1 MASPA
6 LTGTATAANLTVSGN
21 LINGTTNVLTSL
33 SEKATI
39 AAMNTLQT
47 NLEASINAVP
57 NNYYSKTYIDSELL
71 KKASL
76 ISPALT
82 GTATAINLNV
92 SGTLINGTTNLLTSL
107 NSKANTSDLLL
118 LAPLASPAITGSATA
133 VNLTVSGNLI
143 NGATNLLTSLN
154 EKASIASM
162 STLQTNLEASI
173 NAGSLTLQ
181 NNYYNKTTIDSSLLL
196 KSDKTYVD
204 TELNKKAVAAT
215 TYSKTEVN
223 GLVALKTDKLT
234 TDNSAVAWSAGYNT
248 DGYHYIDTGSDAL
261 VIRTPSGSISANF
274 QGNVG
279 GAATD
284 GNITFYKTVSVN
296 KLYVDSDLT
305 VAGNMFYK
313 PYIAFRMLSNAIVLN
328 TGQVSTANITIARP
342 NGTNGLYTFTF
353 PAHPKGTEY
362 LVFAQPWTTSTGTS
376 YFTCT
381 ASNGSSTVISVWCRT
396 AANAITD
403 ANFAVYTVP

>member
-1 MASPA
+1 M
-6 LTGTATAANLTVSGN
+6 
-21 LINGTTNVLTSL
+21 
-33 SEKATI
+33 
-39 AAMNTLQT
+39 QT

-57 NNYYSKTYIDSELL
+57 NNYYSKTYIDTELL

-82 GTATAINLNV
+82 GSATAINLTV
-92 SGTLINGTTNLLTSL
+92 SGSLINGTTNLLTSL
-107 NSKANTSDLLL
+107 NGKANTADLLL
-118 LAPLASPAITGSATA
+118 LAPLASPALTGTATA
-133 VNLTVSGNLI
+133 VNLTVSGALVIGTTNVLTEL
-143 NGATNLLTSLN
+143 GTKATT
-154 EKASIASM
+154 AAM

-173 NAGSLTLQ
+173 NAGSTTLQ
-181 NNYYNKTTIDSSLLL
+181 NNDYKKTSVDSSLLL

-234 TDNSAVAWSAGYNT
+234 TDNSAVAWSVGYNT

-261 VIRTPSGSISANF
+261 VIRTPSGAISANF

-296 KLYVDSDLT
+296 KLYVESDLT
-305 VAGNMFYK
+305 VAGTMLYK
-313 PYIAFRMLSNAIVLN
+313 PYVGFYLQSNAILRNV
-328 TGQVSTANITIARP
+328 GQVASANITITRP

-353 PAHPKGTEY
+353 PAHPKGTDY
-362 LVFAQPWTTSTGTS
+362 LVIATSSPSGTGGA
-376 YFTCT
+376 FFICT
-381 ASNGSSTVISVWCRT
+381 ASHAFNNAFSVWCRT
-396 AANAITD
+396 AANAITEG
-403 ANFAVYTVP
+403 NFYVYTVP